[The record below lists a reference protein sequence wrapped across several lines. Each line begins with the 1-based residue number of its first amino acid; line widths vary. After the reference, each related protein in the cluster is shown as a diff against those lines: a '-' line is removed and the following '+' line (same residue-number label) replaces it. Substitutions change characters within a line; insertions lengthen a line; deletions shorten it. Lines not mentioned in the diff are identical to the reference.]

1 MKHRLSVAL
10 ISVAF
15 GAFMGFVY
23 GYLLVDVPEDTP
35 SPLVAAGLVS
45 ALANGLLSLFA
56 TVVMFIRDRETTD
69 SQFIFGRDGALAY
82 LLGALVFT
90 ACGLFFA
97 KLTYLLLAFSL
108 SLGFVHGLTLWQ
120 LKHNI

>member
-1 MKHRLSVAL
+1 MKHRLCVAL

-23 GYLLVDVPEDTP
+23 GYLLVDVPEGTP

-56 TVVMFIRDRETTD
+56 TLVMFICDRETTD

-82 LLGALVFT
+82 LLGTLIFIM
-90 ACGLFFA
+90 CGLFFA

-108 SLGFVHGLTLWQ
+108 SLGFAHGLTLWQ